1 MKLPSLLILI
11 SILSITSLE
20 AQDLYIKFNSG
31 VNVSYGLSTVDRIT
45 FSTTDMQIHIS
56 GGSLQSY
63 GMDSISY
70 YNYQTL
76 TTDIK
81 VADIASSRKIKLF
94 PNPSDGKVT
103 VEYNLEE
110 DSDLAIFI
118 YSLSLKTLYMQNI
131 TADPGQKEVFLDL
144 KTVGVSTGVYLLELR
159 CKNERFIEKLIIK

>member
-1 MKLPSLLILI
+1 M
-11 SILSITSLE
+11 
-20 AQDLYIKFNSG
+20 
-31 VNVSYGLSTVDRIT
+31 
-45 FSTTDMQIHIS
+45 
-56 GGSLQSY
+56 QSY